1 MNNTDKLK
9 ELFNSIGVLAE
20 MWIITFNQFK
30 SMGLDAGD
38 ALNHTRE
45 CIPSMMIASMSSKNS
60 EENEVN

>member
-1 MNNTDKLK
+1 
-9 ELFNSIGVLAE
+9 
-20 MWIITFNQFK
+20 MWMITFNQFR

-45 CIPSMMIASMSSKNS
+45 CIASMLIASMSSKNS